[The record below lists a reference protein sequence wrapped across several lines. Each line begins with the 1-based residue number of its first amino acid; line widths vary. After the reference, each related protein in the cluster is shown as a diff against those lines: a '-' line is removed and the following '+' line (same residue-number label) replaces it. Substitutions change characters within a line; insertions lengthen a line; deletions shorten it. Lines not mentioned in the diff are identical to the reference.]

1 MYLKR
6 VNRIIKK
13 KIKWNKYQR
22 KMQKVQ
28 LTKNIKSGV
37 KNKWHN
43 YPFSNKIQDQD
54 LYFKVCIDKK
64 LGQRMFS

>member
-1 MYLKR
+1 MYLKK

-22 KMQKVQ
+22 KMRKVQ
-28 LTKNIKSGV
+28 LAKNIKSGV

-43 YPFSNKIQDQD
+43 YLFSNKIQDQD

-64 LGQRMFS
+64 LEPKMFS